1 MRPAD
6 VPPRPEQRPGGSRA
20 VVLGLLAA
28 MAQTWLFALTFVAGL
43 GGGRWNWAL
52 AVLLVVAGLAVVFG
66 MTVHGRRL
74 VALVPVVSA
83 AVVVA
88 LLVLGP
94 SPFGTA

>member
-1 MRPAD
+1 
-6 VPPRPEQRPGGSRA
+6 
-20 VVLGLLAA
+20 
-28 MAQTWLFALTFVAGL
+28 MAQTWLFALTFVSGL
-43 GGGRWNWAL
+43 GGGGWNWAL
-52 AVLLVVAGLAVVFG
+52 AVLLVVVGLGVVFG

-94 SPFGTA
+94 SPFGNV